1 MGNKAINKGINVT
14 KLNNPYHKG
23 GETMAKNIKARD
35 VVKGIFSS
43 YMPVTINTI
52 DSAREVANDVR
63 TIGRQ
68 INSGMR
74 HNMSQIDKSQP
85 GRRAIALFSA
95 AKDAL
100 TSGNYEIEQAN
111 DEMYD
116 DYEEY
121 EQNFSTAN
129 MTDDERANTSPEDVI
144 LRGNK
149 GVAQTVIRA
158 STAQLTGMN
167 AMSNKILTG
176 TLKGMEASTKSI
188 NATIIYST
196 NMLSTQM
203 GLANNKLDA
212 INKNLV
218 TLINYQNENTTT
230 YYEKNLELMNSMIQ
244 GMTNLTAMSQGKG
257 GRDLKNFS
265 TRNGFNIKEYLK
277 RVKKGIK
284 GSAMVSGAGMLGSI
298 YKMSMDN
305 PELMSPGESIGQML
319 PMLLDMIP
327 SISKR
332 TSKFGKFDKRI
343 NQYMQETLF
352 RVGDKLSGN
361 MIASLFGLDSLGNQ
375 RRKIGGV
382 GLSNYM
388 KDQLPWNG
396 KAQKALTEVIPE
408 LLTSI
413 DVGINKNDKRYFDY
427 DEGTWKA
434 RQEIEKDFFEQIQNN
449 MTLELSTLTD
459 KISRKLENSG
469 KSASE
474 ISAAKKKIS
483 DTVTNRVYGEG
494 DIKQLR
500 QELLDIFQGMNLS
513 NPETTSIFNSIES
526 AINMMTESINDF
538 QSRIGSSDSIY
549 RNINNRSGRN
559 ASQGISS
566 TAAYQEARRKRNDIN
581 IFSMSYS
588 QDVKQVMKYIEDS
601 MKDEYPEFKMTKEY
615 QDAVLAGIRSG
626 MSNTEIRRSIANA
639 YGRGEVFN
647 KGKEFAGRVWSKI
660 TGKKYTPAPIRVTND
675 DAEDYGQRG
684 NQINQKLFEATYGV
698 KFKSQSTS
706 QTVQPQ
712 GNKVGAASSRGS
724 RDAGKSAGAGTDSQ
738 SQARAEGKTS
748 IPPVDTQR
756 KKVKDNLLTRA
767 LKSFGQAMNDSESN
781 LQDDEKVREQGAEVV
796 NDIASEGST
805 SFGGALQNLIDT
817 AVMGMSSMI
826 SSFTSF
832 GARLFGKEGLISNF
846 FHSDAFKSGMEKI
859 KDRLFNEKD
868 GVFKDQVKAI
878 KQWGSNMWSKT
889 KEQLAKGYDWV
900 YDKYSIYKY
909 GEDYQNNEKWQNSSW
924 MQTLNLK
931 AKREAKA
938 AEALKNAEANNS
950 PTTLTTADG
959 RIIKFDGKHWKDDK
973 GRFVSKTVV
982 EEAKKSSTKSSG
994 AVTQGKSSV
1003 PEIQK
1008 ATEEVKSSIEK
1019 SGQETPEIL
1028 KESVEKVA
1036 EAGTESAKKLKSS
1049 TDAMTETL
1057 VGDPNENPE
1066 ATKKKYAKSFNDVIK
1081 KHLPKIGAGA
1091 IVGAG
1096 VGMLNGF
1103 GGASLLGSLFLP
1115 TGIIGGAIVGGGL
1128 TLLSQTEAFKSLMFG
1143 KKGKDGERSGGLIS
1157 KELKEKFKKAAPI
1170 AVGGAVVGA
1179 LKSIIT
1185 APITGGNGL
1194 GILGMQLLPGGILGG
1209 AIMGMGV
1216 GLLKNSETFK
1226 SVLFGKKDENGKRTG
1241 TWLSKSYE
1249 SMKKKMA
1256 GSGEGL
1262 KKMLK
1267 GGAIGAITG
1276 TTLAHMGAIPAA
1288 LSMGGPVGMGIMGLG
1303 LGIASSTKRFNEVMF
1318 GVEEF
1323 DDNGKSLG
1331 RKGGVLGRIKNLINI
1346 NVVEPISQ
1354 TFKSAMLDMIDWT
1367 KDKITMPFRTAFG
1380 PILDSIKGIKDNV
1393 VELISD
1399 QFKSI
1404 GEGIT
1409 NMIKNTLGK
1418 LFSPITKLIGGI
1430 GKAMIGGAKVGIK
1443 AAALPLTAGLG
1454 AMNFLTSGKR
1464 MKEYGKFYKEYYTKG
1479 GLMNALHGY
1488 WDAEQADYD
1497 EEAAATG
1504 KRAKKVGF
1512 FDKASD
1518 FLSAITG
1525 NGVIADAAREGY
1537 NKAQTDGGQNTF
1549 NWRNVTRERRE
1560 LKQNRRDRHK
1570 AERQWNDISKLSR
1583 RIGNRDLGGREVTL
1597 TDSIFEKYKKKYT
1610 KLGIDSSLINTNDDL
1625 MELIYHPEKF
1635 RKRAAGDSGENGM
1648 MQALKAFRLS
1658 PEELE
1663 AMKETKQYQTNVEKY
1678 LKGFSDKFEVIGQEV
1693 LFNRQLS
1700 SYKEDRARDTKLLKR
1715 RVKRLSKNSTL
1726 WEGRGSINFNDPELY
1741 EYDIEGLKDD
1751 DLQDYAASNFADNN
1765 DFTGWLASIGRKM
1778 SPDDSRMKFAT
1789 AESYNK
1795 SMADGGQ
1802 NTLNWRNAIRER
1814 REPKQN
1820 HIDRHKAGKSSTQP
1834 DPTQQVVDELKK
1846 SNDIAETQ
1854 MAINAGG
1861 QSNAKKVMNKA
1872 KSGTLDAKTSSKF
1885 SIGGI
1890 FNNIFN
1896 HKAKA
1901 DKKAAR
1907 DAKEAKESAHAQA
1920 LGDTKDENKNGAE
1933 VNVNVEAQKEEKQG
1947 FFSKIFGAIGG
1958 GLSWFGN
1965 TKVGKIVKTA
1975 GKTLGIIGALGGIGL
1990 TIAEIIKP
1998 GTADNIGAVLSSWND
2013 KTKQEAEDGTL
2024 LDGLKSR
2031 ITGWFNNMGE
2041 FINTKVLSE
2050 DGYLVTGAQKIADV
2064 MPTFMEK
2071 FVVPGI
2077 QNSANFIANNA
2088 ETLVGAAGTVI
2099 TAIAPPLAEAVAT
2112 VIPSVI
2118 GSLGK
2123 GFWNGLWGK
2132 TPKTKG
2138 KENLTEKQKEDVK
2151 SKGGSYRTKWD
2162 TVTEEEA
2169 QQASNQGYEVQQL
2182 PDGTWQVKND
2192 YTIDSNIYV
2201 DDKGRDQTRTK
2212 QGVLSRVAQI
2222 GARLGI
2228 NVATGRGRSAAKMV
2242 GSAARWIGKGFG
2254 GITGGIL
2261 GSVIPGAGTVAGAA
2275 GGAKLGGKFVDTIG
2289 RGVKS
2294 IFNKVTGKTAKTAAE
2309 KAATKSSGNFIQNF
2323 INKITK
2329 KGVSEAAE
2337 DTAESATK
2345 ALLNAAGKTAG
2356 SGMDDVAKFAAKE
2369 SDGFLKKIINVIK
2382 DIPNNAAVKKVI
2394 DSVAGTKA
2402 AQVLSGLKKWVGDA
2416 VKKLTSASAEVI
2428 KGTKLGKKIQKLL
2441 SEKVAKQGAK
2451 SAAAVST
2458 AMLADIAFAT
2468 IGGIT
2473 GAFDAAN
2480 LFEVSK
2486 NAVDWK
2492 MRVISGL
2499 LNGLLTTSIGDWV
2512 DTALLVLE
2520 LFTGFDARKYIASF
2534 LYKHISLDSEKSAAK
2549 LNAAQDQLAI
2559 ETALYNQ
2566 ANGTNMS
2573 ASEYNDVTN
2582 KTVLGKAW
2590 DWIRGKSVDTKE
2602 YSEQAKRIM
2611 ESGSYT
2617 RDKNGDITINNVS
2630 TTINNNN
2637 GNLKNSTKRSGNF
2650 GTGPVGYGPMSQ
2662 SDAAWA
2668 NMPIGRFANGKVST
2682 MRTGGCGPTALSTIA
2697 NMFGGGA
2704 INPGTVG
2711 AYAVR
2716 NGYITDGGANEDLFT
2731 KGAAGLGL
2739 TGAKVSGSN
2748 FNSALNSGMPMAISG
2763 KNSGPFTKAGHVVVA
2778 KGMDRNGNINIIDP
2792 IDGRLK
2798 KYSKNAITS
2807 GMTNAWAYNKPIGYG
2822 PVSTLMNN
2830 ITNGL
2835 SDETKKMIVNNLG
2848 LVQNAIS
2855 NVPQIMQDTMEGAFK
2870 VAAKAITTP
2879 IAIPIEFA
2887 VKSLG
2892 IIGKLIAGDTNNLT
2906 TEEIQSSSNVNT
2918 MLTKMSNSLRRNYS
2932 NNTAKISTSKVSVNR
2947 IRSNTNKA
2955 SNNSNILTKTWN
2967 WITGKSRKAGN
2978 GIGSI
2983 GYGMYDVPRNAF
2995 QYSNIFKTGI
3005 ENGTFDI
3012 NNTNSNIIATNRNA
3026 VSQNSGRNSTT
3037 STKNGRKGKFN
3048 NTSSATVSM
3057 PNGRKGKFANTNGN
3071 ISSTYDKGQSMR
3083 SGMRKANAGEISDSE
3098 VGYRNTGAIAMK
3110 SSNSNID
3117 DSGTQYTDTTSG
3129 AMLDN
3134 ATTETS
3140 GWDKAKSVLSAV
3152 PTTLGG
3158 LVGGLKQIGNVMSA
3172 LWGSIIGEGTFMDL
3186 LNNTNS
3192 GTSGS
3197 DVLNGS
3203 GNYESY
3209 SGGAEQTAIWSHFL
3223 NKGFSKNAIAGLM
3236 GAWQHESS
3244 NKALRVEGD
3253 YLQKAKERGIDNILA
3268 TNASLDDYV
3277 LNVLFP
3283 AYDNTPRL
3291 KGKIKK
3297 NAYKY
3302 NGHYYPGMG
3311 LAQWTGSRAYALGQ
3325 FAKSRNSDW
3334 RSLQTQ
3340 LAFVDKELDSRGLVS
3355 TLNAAESPEDAAYIV
3370 AKKYE
3375 VGGYT
3380 GDGLRKRQASA
3391 RSWYNTYANS
3401 GIVATDSKKY
3411 RSGMKNA
3418 NAGNI
3423 SDSAVTSGI
3432 SSSDKFGVGPVG
3444 YGPDDGPTNWSEF
3457 MQGSDSA
3464 MNYLNQRLVDMGLG
3478 DFLSVNNS
3486 SSDGT
3491 GGITYDPSQWGSGSS
3506 APVNAM
3512 KSIYGKLH
3520 YSLSGNKQDPD
3531 KGVASCASTVA
3542 WAYKKAL
3549 GIRPGDT
3556 VSSGAY
3562 MSSTSQAKDNRFTT
3576 IWTNNGS
3583 GLPDSMINNLM
3594 PGDIIYQNWN
3604 QTRNNGTMKHTEM
3617 YAGNGK
3623 TLSHG
3628 GPNYNDMGPVY
3639 RDLTSS
3645 NRRAHTMMIRR
3656 YNGFLKNGSANSGF
3670 GPGSKDDYM
3679 KMENA
3684 FYKEIN
3690 SKNYDHTPKNLT
3702 SHEGENTGYGTGNNP
3717 NVDVTTRLDKI
3728 LTVIGEWY
3736 TDSKNRK
3743 PDNNSVTNNTN
3754 TTVVNNS
3761 TVNNKPEK
3769 QIRNEVTTHIDK
3781 LAQRHESYSKMY
3793 KSNI

>member
-35 VVKGIFSS
+35 VVKGVFSS

-327 SISKR
+327 AVSKR

-343 NQYMQETLF
+343 NQYMQEALF

-413 DVGINKNDKRYFDY
+413 DAGINKNDKRYFDY

-459 KISRKLENSG
+459 KISRKLETSG

-566 TAAYQEARRKRNDIN
+566 TAAYEEARRKRNDIN
-581 IFSMSYS
+581 IFGMSYS
-588 QDVKQVMKYIEDS
+588 QDVKQVMSYIELS

-647 KGKEFAGRVWSKI
+647 KGKEFASRIWSKI
-660 TGKKYTPAPIRVTND
+660 TGKEYTPAPIHITND

-748 IPPVDTQR
+748 VPPVDTQR

-959 RIIKFDGKHWKDDK
+959 RTIKFDGKHWKDDK
-973 GRFVSKTVV
+973 GRFVSKTIV

-994 AVTQGKSSV
+994 AVTLGKSSI

-1019 SGQETPEIL
+1019 SGQETPEVL

-1036 EAGTESAKKLKSS
+1036 EAGTESAKKLKNS

-1288 LSMGGPVGMGIMGLG
+1288 LSMGGPVGLGIMGLG

-1597 TDSIFEKYKKKYT
+1597 TDSMFEKYKKKYT

-1678 LKGFSDKFEVIGQEV
+1678 LKGFSDKFEAIGQEV

-1765 DFTGWLASIGRKM
+1765 DFKGWLASIGRKM
-1778 SPDDSRMKFAT
+1778 SPDDNRMKFVT
-1789 AESYNK
+1789 ASDYK
-1795 SMADGGQ
+1795 
-1802 NTLNWRNAIRER
+1802 
-1814 REPKQN
+1814 
-1820 HIDRHKAGKSSTQP
+1820 KAGKSSTQP
-1834 DPTQQVVDELKK
+1834 DPTKEVVDELKK

-1854 MAINAGG
+1854 MAITAGG

-1975 GKTLGIIGALGGIGL
+1975 GKTLGIIGVLGGIGL

-2123 GFWNGLWGK
+2123 GFWNGLWGN

-2192 YTIDSNIYV
+2192 YTVDSNIYV

-2228 NVATGRGRSAAKMV
+2228 NVATGRGRSAAKLV

-2294 IFNKVTGKTAKTAAE
+2294 IFNKVTGKTAKTVAE
-2309 KAATKSSGNFIQNF
+2309 KGVNELITESGQKLIQNANGKWIDATTKKFVSNATVEAAQNTATKSSGGFIQNF

-2329 KGVSEAAE
+2329 KGASEAAE

-2382 DIPNNAAVKKVI
+2382 GIPNNASVKKIV
-2394 DSVAGTKA
+2394 DKVAGTKA
-2402 AQVLSGLKKWVGDA
+2402 GQVISALKNWVDDA
-2416 VKKLTSASAEVI
+2416 VKKLTSASVELI

-2441 SEKVAKQGAK
+2441 AEKAAKQSVK

-2499 LNGLLTTSIGDWV
+2499 LNGLLTTSIGGWV

-2534 LYKHISLDSEKSAAK
+2534 LYKHISLDSEESAAK
-2549 LNAAQDQLAI
+2549 LDSAQDQLAI

-2573 ASEYNDVTN
+2573 VSEYNDVAN
-2582 KTVLGKAW
+2582 RTVLGKAW
-2590 DWIRGKSVDTKE
+2590 DWIRGKSVNTKE

-2617 RDKNGDITINNVS
+2617 RDKNGDITINNVT

-2778 KGMDRNGNINIIDP
+2778 KGMDRSGNINIIDP

-2807 GMTNAWAYNKPIGYG
+2807 GMTNAWVYNKPIGYG

-2892 IIGKLIAGDTNNLT
+2892 IIGKLIAGDTSNLT

-3012 NNTNSNIIATNRNA
+3012 NNTNSSIIATNRNA

-3057 PNGRKGKFANTNGN
+3057 PNGRKGKFANTNGSTN
-3071 ISSTYDKGQSMR
+3071 TNSTYNKGKSMR

-3110 SSNSNID
+3110 TSDSSID
-3117 DSGTQYTDTTSG
+3117 DSGTQYTDTASG

-3134 ATTETS
+3134 TTTETS

-3172 LWGSIIGEGTFMDL
+3172 LWGSIIGEGTFMEL
-3186 LNNTNS
+3186 LNNNKEETAAGDTVTSS
-3192 GTSGS
+3192 GVTLSS
-3197 DVLNGS
+3197 NAEKELIWKTLLNEG
-3203 GNYESY
+3203 Y
-3209 SGGAEQTAIWSHFL
+3209 SKQAAAAI
-3223 NKGFSKNAIAGLM
+3223 M
-3236 GAWQHESS
+3236 GCWEAESS
-3244 NKALRVEGD
+3244 NRARVIEANWISEFPGYNVVPADRDAL
-3253 YLQKAKERGIDNILA
+3253 DNF
-3268 TNASLDDYV
+3268 TRNGV
-3277 LNVLFP
+3277 FKKTKNVKKS
-3283 AYDNTPRL
+3283 AYYNSADNR
-3291 KGKIKK
+3291 
-3297 NAYKY
+3297 
-3302 NGHYYPGMG
+3302 YYPGIG
-3311 LAQWTGSRAYALGQ
+3311 YAQWTGPRAY
-3325 FAKSRNSDW
+3325 NM
-3334 RSLQTQ
+3334 
-3340 LAFVDKELDSRGLVS
+3340 
-3355 TLNAAESPEDAAYIV
+3355 LNYMSKNRYNWDDPESQIKWFDYEMNGSYKGTKDNLKRATTVTMATKRFFNGYEMGKDADT
-3370 AKKYE
+3370 KYPNM
-3375 VGGYT
+3375 
-3380 GDGLRKRQASA
+3380 
-3391 RSWYNTYANS
+3391 YNTRLNYAKQIYDMYNKS
-3401 GIVATDSKKY
+3401 SV
-3411 RSGMKNA
+3411 
-3418 NAGNI
+3418 GNGKG
-3423 SDSAVTSGI
+3423 A
-3432 SSSDKFGVGPVG
+3432 VG
-3444 YGPDDGPTNWSEF
+3444 YGPDDNGPTNWSDLMSGYQF
-3457 MQGSDSA
+3457 ATD
-3464 MNYLNQRLVDMGLG
+3464 YLQTKINDMGLG
-3478 DFLSVNNS
+3478 DYFKFNNTDDASNDANGINIDLSS
-3486 SSDGT
+3486 MK
-3491 GGITYDPSQWGSGSS
+3491 GS
-3506 APVNAM
+3506 AAQQKPVAAM
-3512 KSIYGKLH
+3512 QSIYGKLH
-3520 YSLSGNKQDPD
+3520 YSIGSTQNPD
-3531 KGVASCASTVA
+3531 KGIASCASTVG

-3549 GIRPGDT
+3549 G
-3556 VSSGAY
+3556 VNNMSA
-3562 MSSTSQAKDNRFTT
+3562 SSTAQSKDNRFTT
-3576 IWTNNGS
+3576 IWTNKGS
-3583 GLPDSMINNLM
+3583 GLTTDFINNYLQ

-3604 QTRNNGTMKHTEM
+3604 RTSNNGSMTHTEM
-3617 YAGNGK
+3617 YAGNGR

-3639 RDLTSS
+3639 RDLTSTK
-3645 NRRAHTMMIRR
+3645 RRSHTMMIRR
-3656 YNGFLKNGSANSGF
+3656 YNGFLNNTAYGQGPTENEDKLQLDNNFMKEITKYPSTYTSTSKNDYGKDKPIGF
-3670 GPGSKDDYM
+3670 GPNQD
-3679 KMENA
+3679 
-3684 FYKEIN
+3684 
-3690 SKNYDHTPKNLT
+3690 T
-3702 SHEGENTGYGTGNNP
+3702 S
-3717 NVDVTTRLDKI
+3717 NVEDKLDKI
-3728 LTVIGEWY
+3728 FNIITEWY
-3736 TDSKNRK
+3736 LMEKKSLNTKGFGNES
-3743 PDNNSVTNNTN
+3743 SVTNNTF
-3754 TTVVNNS
+3754 VNNS
-3761 TVNNKPEK
+3761 TNVVKEK
-3769 QIRNEVTTHIDK
+3769 ETKSVGNFTSNIDK
-3781 LAQRHESYSKMY
+3781 LTQKHTAFARMY
-3793 KSNI
+3793 KTGI

>member
-35 VVKGIFSS
+35 VVKGVFSS

-298 YKMSMDN
+298 YKMSIDN

-319 PMLLDMIP
+319 PMLFDMIP
-327 SISKR
+327 AISKR
-332 TSKFGKFDKRI
+332 TSQFGKFDKRI
-343 NQYMQETLF
+343 NQYMQEALF

-388 KDQLPWNG
+388 KDQFPWNG

-413 DVGINKNDKRYFDY
+413 DAGINKNDKRYFDY

-459 KISRKLENSG
+459 KISRKLETSG

-500 QELLDIFQGMNLS
+500 QELLDIFQDMNLS

-566 TAAYQEARRKRNDIN
+566 TAAYQEARLKRNDIN
-581 IFSMSYS
+581 IFGMSYS
-588 QDVKQVMKYIEDS
+588 QDVKQVMSYIELS

-660 TGKKYTPAPIRVTND
+660 TGKEYTPAPIHITND

-748 IPPVDTQR
+748 VPPVDTQR

-959 RIIKFDGKHWKDDK
+959 RTIKFDGKHWKDDK
-973 GRFVSKTVV
+973 GRFVSKTIV

-994 AVTQGKSSV
+994 AVTLGKSSI

-1019 SGQETPEIL
+1019 SGQETPEVL

-1036 EAGTESAKKLKSS
+1036 EAGTESAKKLKNS

-1057 VGDPNENPE
+1057 IGDPNENPE

-1267 GGAIGAITG
+1267 GGAIGAVTG

-1288 LSMGGPVGMGIMGLG
+1288 LSMGGPVGLGIMGLG

-1597 TDSIFEKYKKKYT
+1597 TDSMFEKYKKKYT

-1678 LKGFSDKFEVIGQEV
+1678 LKGFSDKFEAIGQEV

-1765 DFTGWLASIGRKM
+1765 DFKGWLASIGRKM
-1778 SPDDSRMKFAT
+1778 SPDDNRMKFVT
-1789 AESYNK
+1789 ASDYK
-1795 SMADGGQ
+1795 
-1802 NTLNWRNAIRER
+1802 
-1814 REPKQN
+1814 
-1820 HIDRHKAGKSSTQP
+1820 KAGKSSTQP
-1834 DPTQQVVDELKK
+1834 DPTKEVVDELKK

-1854 MAINAGG
+1854 MAITAGG

-1975 GKTLGIIGALGGIGL
+1975 GKTLGIIGVLGGIGL

-2192 YTIDSNIYV
+2192 YTVDSNIYV

-2294 IFNKVTGKTAKTAAE
+2294 IFNKVTGKTAKTVAE
-2309 KAATKSSGNFIQNF
+2309 KSVNELITESGQKLIQNANGKWIDATTKKFVSNATVEAAQNTATKSSGGFIQNF

-2329 KGVSEAAE
+2329 KGASEAAE

-2382 DIPNNAAVKKVI
+2382 GIPNNASVKKIV
-2394 DSVAGTKA
+2394 DKVAGTKA
-2402 AQVLSGLKKWVGDA
+2402 GQVISALKNWVDDA
-2416 VKKLTSASAEVI
+2416 VKKLTSASVELI

-2441 SEKVAKQGAK
+2441 AEKAAKQSVK

-2499 LNGLLTTSIGDWV
+2499 LNGLLTTSIGGWV

-2534 LYKHISLDSEKSAAK
+2534 LYKHISLDSEESAAK
-2549 LNAAQDQLAI
+2549 LDSAQDQLAI

-2573 ASEYNDVTN
+2573 VSEYNDVAN
-2582 KTVLGKAW
+2582 RTVLGKAW

-2617 RDKNGDITINNVS
+2617 RDKNGDITINNVT

-2778 KGMDRNGNINIIDP
+2778 KGTDKSGNVNIIDP
-2792 IDGRLK
+2792 IDGKLK
-2798 KYSKNAITS
+2798 KYSKSSITS
-2807 GMTNAWAYNKPIGYG
+2807 GMTNAWAYDKPIGYG
-2822 PVSTLMNN
+2822 PVSTLKNV

-2848 LVQNAIS
+2848 LVQNAMS
-2855 NVPQIMQDTMEGAFK
+2855 NVPQIMLDTMEGAFK
-2870 VAAKAITTP
+2870 IAAKAIVTP
-2879 IAIPIEFA
+2879 IAVPIEFA

-2892 IIGKLIAGDTNNLT
+2892 IIGKLIAGDTSDLT
-2906 TEEIQSSSNVNT
+2906 TEEIQSSSNT
-2918 MLTKMSNSLRRNYS
+2918 TSMLTKMSNSLRKTYS
-2932 NNTAKISTSKVSVNR
+2932 SSTAKVSTSKVSVNKL
-2947 IRSNTNKA
+2947 RSTTNKT
-2955 SNNSNILTKTWN
+2955 SNNTNILTKTWN
-2967 WITGKSRKAGN
+2967 WFTGKSKKAGN
-2978 GIGSI
+2978 GYGSI
-2983 GYGMYDVPRNAF
+2983 GYGLTNTNRLFTPSLSMPGMNNDLAN
-2995 QYSNIFKTGI
+2995 
-3005 ENGTFDI
+3005 I
-3012 NNTNSNIIATNRNA
+3012 NNGQAGP
-3026 VSQNSGRNSTT
+3026 VSYEYIYDANYKHGLSMGL
-3037 STKNGRKGKFN
+3037 
-3048 NTSSATVSM
+3048 SSAQASDAANAQAASTWKKMTGKDTPSSIT
-3057 PNGRKGKFANTNGN
+3057 NTKG
-3071 ISSTYDKGQSMR
+3071 SSTAGIKYNTADGKPKSKSKSSSSNQTTDDSVVL
-3083 SGMRKANAGEISDSE
+3083 SGDISD
-3098 VGYRNTGAIAMK
+3098 
-3110 SSNSNID
+3110 
-3117 DSGTQYTDTTSG
+3117 TS
-3129 AMLDN
+3129 
-3134 ATTETS
+3134 TETS

-3172 LWGSIIGEGTFMDL
+3172 LWGSIIGEGTFMEL
-3186 LNNTNS
+3186 LNNNKDETAAGDTVTSS
-3192 GTSGS
+3192 GVTLSS
-3197 DVLNGS
+3197 NAEKELIWKTLLNEG
-3203 GNYESY
+3203 Y
-3209 SGGAEQTAIWSHFL
+3209 SKQAAAAI
-3223 NKGFSKNAIAGLM
+3223 M
-3236 GAWQHESS
+3236 GCWEAESS
-3244 NKALRVEGD
+3244 NRARVIEANWISEFPGYNVVPADRDAL
-3253 YLQKAKERGIDNILA
+3253 DNF
-3268 TNASLDDYV
+3268 TRNGV
-3277 LNVLFP
+3277 FKKTKNVKKS
-3283 AYDNTPRL
+3283 AYYNSADNR
-3291 KGKIKK
+3291 
-3297 NAYKY
+3297 
-3302 NGHYYPGMG
+3302 YYPGIG
-3311 LAQWTGSRAYALGQ
+3311 YAQWTGPRAY
-3325 FAKSRNSDW
+3325 NM
-3334 RSLQTQ
+3334 
-3340 LAFVDKELDSRGLVS
+3340 
-3355 TLNAAESPEDAAYIV
+3355 LNYMSKNRYNWDDPESQIKWFDYEMNGSYKGTKDNLKRATTVTMATKRFFNGYEMGKDADI
-3370 AKKYE
+3370 KYPNM
-3375 VGGYT
+3375 
-3380 GDGLRKRQASA
+3380 
-3391 RSWYNTYANS
+3391 YNTRLQYAKQFYNMYNKS
-3401 GIVATDSKKY
+3401 SV
-3411 RSGMKNA
+3411 
-3418 NAGNI
+3418 GN
-3423 SDSAVTSGI
+3423 
-3432 SSSDKFGVGPVG
+3432 GVGPVG

-3486 SSDGT
+3486 SSDST

-3656 YNGFLKNGSANSGF
+3656 YNGFLKNGNANSGF

-3793 KSNI
+3793 KRNI

>member
-1 MGNKAINKGINVT
+1 
-14 KLNNPYHKG
+14 
-23 GETMAKNIKARD
+23 MANNIKAKD
-35 VVKGIFSS
+35 VVKGVFSS
-43 YMPVTINTI
+43 YMPVTVNTV

-63 TIGRQ
+63 TIGHR
-68 INSGMR
+68 IGSGMR
-74 HNMSQIDKSQP
+74 HNMAQIDKSQP
-85 GRRAIALFSA
+85 GRRAIALFTA

-100 TSGNYEIEQAN
+100 SSGNYEIEQAN
-111 DEMYD
+111 DDMYN

-121 EQNFSTAN
+121 EQNFSTEN

-158 STAQLTGMN
+158 TTAQLTGMKG
-167 AMSNKILTG
+167 MSNKILTG

-196 NMLSTQM
+196 NMLSTQL
-203 GLANNKLDA
+203 GLANNKLDT
-212 INKNLV
+212 INQNLV

-230 YYEKNLELMNSMIQ
+230 YYEKNLELMNSMIKS
-244 GMTNLTAMSQGKG
+244 MENLNQMSQGKG

-284 GSAMVSGAGMLGSI
+284 NSAMVSGAGMLGSI

-319 PMLLDMIP
+319 PMFFDIIP
-327 SISKR
+327 AISKR

-343 NQYMQETLF
+343 NQYMQEALF

-413 DVGINKNDKRYFDY
+413 DAGINKTDKRYFDY

-459 KISRKLENSG
+459 KISRKLETSG

-526 AINMMTESINDF
+526 AINMMTDSINDF

-566 TAAYQEARRKRNDIN
+566 TAAYQDARHKRNDIN

-588 QDVKQVMKYIEDS
+588 RDVKKCMKYIEAS

-647 KGKEFAGRVWSKI
+647 KGREFAGRVWSKI
-660 TGKKYTPAPIRVTND
+660 TGKAYTPAPIRVTDD

-698 KFKSQSTS
+698 KFKPQSTS

-712 GNKVGAASSRGS
+712 GNNAGAASSRGS
-724 RDAGKSAGAGTDSQ
+724 RDAGKSAGAGTNSQ

-748 IPPVDTQR
+748 VPPVDSQR
-756 KKVKDNLLTRA
+756 KKAKDNLLTRA

-781 LQDDEKVREQGAEVV
+781 LQDDEKAREQGAEVV
-796 NDIASEGST
+796 NDIANEGST
-805 SFGGALQNLIDT
+805 NFGGALQNLIDT

-868 GVFKDQVKAI
+868 GIFKDQVKAI

-938 AEALKNAEANNS
+938 AEALRNAEANNS
-950 PTTLTTADG
+950 PTALTTADG
-959 RIIKFDGKHWKDDK
+959 RTIKFDGKHWKDATGK
-973 GRFVSKTVV
+973 FVSKAVV

-1019 SGQETPEIL
+1019 SGQETPEVL

-1036 EAGTESAKKLKSS
+1036 EAGTESAKKLKDS

-1066 ATKKKYAKSFNDVIK
+1066 ATKKKYAKSFNEVIK

-1170 AVGGAVVGA
+1170 AVGGAVAGA

-1241 TWLSKSYE
+1241 TLLSKSYE

-1267 GGAIGAITG
+1267 GGAIGAVTG
-1276 TTLAHMGAIPAA
+1276 ATLAHMGAIPAA

-1303 LGIASSTKRFNEVMF
+1303 LGIAASTKRFNEVMF

-1331 RKGGVLGRIKNLINI
+1331 RKGGILGRVKNLINI

-1393 VELISD
+1393 VELVSD

-1430 GKAMIGGAKVGIK
+1430 GKAMIGGAKVGLQ

-1454 AMNFLTSGKR
+1454 VMNFLTMGKR
-1464 MKEYGKFYKEYYTKG
+1464 RKEYMSFYKNYYTQG
-1479 GLMNALHGY
+1479 GMKNFLGRY
-1488 WDAEQADYD
+1488 WEEKQKDYD
-1497 EEAAATG
+1497 AAAEATG

-1512 FDKASD
+1512 LDKVSD
-1518 FLSAITG
+1518 TLSAITG
-1525 NGVIADAAREGY
+1525 NGPLADAARSGW
-1537 NKAQTDGGQNTF
+1537 NDAKTKADQNSL
-1549 NWRNVTRERRE
+1549 NWRSVARERLDMKKE
-1560 LKQNRRDRHK
+1560 AEKRHD
-1570 AERQWNDISKLSR
+1570 AEKQWNEISKLSR

-1610 KLGIDSSLINTNDDL
+1610 KLGIDSNLINTNDDL

-1635 RKRAAGDSGENGM
+1635 RKRAAGDTNENGF
-1648 MQALKAFRLS
+1648 MQALKKYRIT
-1658 PEELE
+1658 PEEAK
-1663 AMKETKQYQTNVEKY
+1663 AMEETKKFQTNTLGLLEDIKE
-1678 LKGFSDKFEVIGQEV
+1678 LFKGLSEQDS
-1693 LFNRQLS
+1693 FNRQLT

-1715 RVKRLSKNSTL
+1715 RVKYLSKNSTL

-1765 DFTGWLASIGRKM
+1765 DFKGWLASIGRKM
-1778 SPDDSRMKFAT
+1778 SPDDNRMKFV
-1789 AESYNK
+1789 
-1795 SMADGGQ
+1795 
-1802 NTLNWRNAIRER
+1802 NAANYKRSS
-1814 REPKQN
+1814 
-1820 HIDRHKAGKSSTQP
+1820 GKSSTENPNQE
-1834 DPTQQVVDELKK
+1834 VVDELKK
-1846 SNDIAETQ
+1846 SNELAEVTA
-1854 MAINAGG
+1854 AINVGG
-1861 QSNAKKVMNKA
+1861 QTNLDKVKDKA
-1872 KSGTLDAKTSSKF
+1872 NSGTLDAKTSAKF

-1896 HKAKA
+1896 RKAKA
-1901 DKKAAR
+1901 DKKAAH
-1907 DAKEAKESAHAQA
+1907 DAQEAKESADAQA
-1920 LGDTKDENKNGAE
+1920 LGDKKDESDNGAK

-1947 FFSKIFGAIGG
+1947 LFNKIFGAIGG

-1975 GKTLGIIGALGGIGL
+1975 GKTLGIIGALSGIGL

-1998 GTADNIGAVLSSWND
+1998 GTADNIGAALSSWND

-2031 ITGWFNNMGE
+2031 ITGWFDNMGE
-2041 FINTKVLSE
+2041 FMNTKVLSE

-2064 MPTFMEK
+2064 MPTIMEK

-2077 QNSANFIANNA
+2077 QNSASFIANNA

-2138 KENLTEKQKEDVK
+2138 KKDLTDEQKTSIKE
-2151 SKGGSYRTKWD
+2151 SGGSYRTGWVD
-2162 TVTEEEA
+2162 VSEEEYKQYWGA
-2169 QQASNQGYEVQQL
+2169 GYPTRVQS
-2182 PDGTWQVKND
+2182 GKYQVYMD
-2192 YTIDSNIYV
+2192 YSVDSNVYV

-2212 QGVLSRVAQI
+2212 QGALSRVAQF
-2222 GARLGI
+2222 GSRLGI
-2228 NVATGRGRSAAKMV
+2228 NIATGRGRGAAKMV

-2261 GSVIPGAGTVAGAA
+2261 GSIVPGAGTVAGAA

-2289 RGVKS
+2289 SGVKS
-2294 IFNKVTGKTAKTAAE
+2294 IFNKITGKTAETAAE
-2309 KAATKSSGNFIQNF
+2309 SATKTGGNFIQNF

-2329 KGVSEAAE
+2329 KGASEAAE
-2337 DTAESATK
+2337 DTAAK
-2345 ALLNAAGKTAG
+2345 ALLEAAGKTAG
-2356 SGMDDVAKFAAKE
+2356 SGMDDVAKVAAKE
-2369 SDGFLKKIINVIK
+2369 SDNFLKKIINVIK
-2382 DIPNNAAVKKVI
+2382 GIPNNAAVKKVI

-2441 SEKVAKQGAK
+2441 SEKAAKQGAK
-2451 SAAAVST
+2451 SAAAVGT
-2458 AMLADIAFAT
+2458 AMLADIAFVT

-2499 LNGLLTTSIGDWV
+2499 LNGLLNTSIGGWV
-2512 DTALLVLE
+2512 DIALLVLE
-2520 LFTGFDARKYIASF
+2520 LFTGFDARKYVASF

-2549 LNAAQDQLAI
+2549 LDAAQDQLAI

-2573 ASEYNDVTN
+2573 TSEYNDVTN

-2590 DWIRGKSVDTKE
+2590 DWIRGKKVDTKQ
-2602 YSEQAKRIM
+2602 YSNQAKQIM
-2611 ESGSYT
+2611 KSGNYT
-2617 RDKNGDITINNVS
+2617 KDKNGNITINNV
-2630 TTINNNN
+2630 TATV
-2637 GNLKNSTKRSGNF
+2637 GN
-2650 GTGPVGYGPMSQ
+2650 GTGAVGYGPASQ
-2662 SDAAWA
+2662 ADTAWA

-2697 NMFGGGA
+2697 NMFGKGA

-2711 AYAVR
+2711 AYAAR

-2739 TGAKVSGSN
+2739 AGAKVSGSN
-2748 FNSALNSGMPMAISG
+2748 FNIALNSGMPMAISG

-2778 KGMDRNGNINIIDP
+2778 KGTDKSGNINIIDP
-2792 IDGRLK
+2792 IDGKLK
-2798 KYSKNAITS
+2798 KYSKSSITS
-2807 GMTNAWAYNKPIGYG
+2807 GMTNAWAYDKPIGYG
-2822 PVSTLMNN
+2822 PVNTMKNV

-2848 LVQNAIS
+2848 LVQNAMS
-2855 NVPQIMQDTMEGAFK
+2855 NVPQIMLDTMEGAFK
-2870 VAAKAITTP
+2870 VAAKAIVTP
-2879 IAIPIEFA
+2879 IAVPIEFA

-2892 IIGKLIAGDTNNLT
+2892 IIGKLIAGDTSDLT
-2906 TEEIQSSSNVNT
+2906 TEEIQSSSNT
-2918 MLTKMSNSLRRNYS
+2918 TSMLTKMSNSLRKTYS
-2932 NNTAKISTSKVSVNR
+2932 SSTAKVSTSKVSVNKL
-2947 IRSNTNKA
+2947 RSTTNKT
-2955 SNNSNILTKTWN
+2955 SNNTNILTKAWN
-2967 WITGKSRKAGN
+2967 WITGKNKKAGN
-2978 GIGSI
+2978 GYGSI
-2983 GYGMYDVPRNAF
+2983 GYGMYDVPRNAS
-2995 QYSNIFKTGI
+2995 QYANKIKTGI
-3005 ENGTFDI
+3005 KNGTFDI
-3012 NNTNSNIIATNRNA
+3012 NNTTSSTVITNRNA
-3026 VSQNSGRNSTT
+3026 ISNNASKTKSASSYNTKLKSATNKKSQTT
-3037 STKNGRKGKFN
+3037 SFN
-3048 NTSSATVSM
+3048 SNPSIAALDADLDAKKT
-3057 PNGRKGKFANTNGN
+3057 NTNIKTKEAQTDAFIN
-3071 ISSTYDKGQSMR
+3071 DDVTINDLNSESTEM
-3083 SGMRKANAGEISDSE
+3083 
-3098 VGYRNTGAIAMK
+3098 
-3110 SSNSNID
+3110 
-3117 DSGTQYTDTTSG
+3117 
-3129 AMLDN
+3129 
-3134 ATTETS
+3134 S
-3140 GWDKAKSVLSAV
+3140 GWDKAKTALSGPV
-3152 PTTLGG
+3152 TTLGG

-3186 LNNTNS
+3186 LNGNKEDTAAGNTVTSS
-3192 GTSGS
+3192 GVTLSS
-3197 DVLNGS
+3197 DAEKELIWKTLINEGYS
-3203 GNYESY
+3203 KQAAAAIMGCWQAES
-3209 SGGAEQTAIWSHFL
+3209 H
-3223 NKGFSKNAIAGLM
+3223 
-3236 GAWQHESS
+3236 
-3244 NKALRVEGD
+3244 NKARVIEANWISEFPGYNVVPAD
-3253 YLQKAKERGIDNILA
+3253 RDALSNFVQNGVFKKTKNVNKNGYYNSADN
-3268 TNASLDDYV
+3268 
-3277 LNVLFP
+3277 
-3283 AYDNTPRL
+3283 R
-3291 KGKIKK
+3291 
-3297 NAYKY
+3297 
-3302 NGHYYPGMG
+3302 YYPGIG
-3311 LAQWTGSRAYALGQ
+3311 YAQWTGPRAY
-3325 FAKSRNSDW
+3325 NM
-3334 RSLQTQ
+3334 
-3340 LAFVDKELDSRGLVS
+3340 
-3355 TLNAAESPEDAAYIV
+3355 LNYMSKNRYNWDDPESQIKWFDYEMNGSYKGTKDNLKRATTVTMATKRFFNGYEMGKN
-3370 AKKYE
+3370 ADTKYPNM
-3375 VGGYT
+3375 
-3380 GDGLRKRQASA
+3380 
-3391 RSWYNTYANS
+3391 YNTRLNYAKQIYDMYNKS
-3401 GIVATDSKKY
+3401 SV
-3411 RSGMKNA
+3411 
-3418 NAGNI
+3418 GNGKG
-3423 SDSAVTSGI
+3423 A
-3432 SSSDKFGVGPVG
+3432 VG
-3444 YGPDDGPTNWSEF
+3444 YGPDDEGPTNWSDF
-3457 MQGSDSA
+3457 MSGSNSA
-3464 MNYLNQRLVDMGLG
+3464 MNYLNQRLIDMGLG

-3486 SSDGT
+3486 SSDST

-3520 YSLSGNKQDPD
+3520 YSLGSVQDPD
-3531 KGVASCASTVA
+3531 KGQASCASTVA

-3549 GIRPGDT
+3549 GIRPGDS

-3583 GLPDSMINNLM
+3583 GLSDSMIANLM

-3604 QTRNNGTMKHTEM
+3604 QTRNNGNMSHTEM

-3639 RDLTSS
+3639 KDLTSS

-3656 YNGFLKNGSANSGF
+3656 YNGFLKNGDANTGY
-3670 GPGSKDDYM
+3670 GPGSKDDYL

-3690 SKNYDHTPKNLT
+3690 SKNHDNSIKKPKG
-3702 SHEGENTGYGTGNNP
+3702 HEGDPTGFGTATNN
-3717 NVDVTTRLDKI
+3717 NDVTTRLDKI

-3736 TDSKNRK
+3736 MDSKNRK
-3743 PDNNSVTNNTN
+3743 TNPNTVTNNT
-3754 TTVVNNS
+3754 TTNVVNNNS
-3761 TVNNKPEK
+3761 TVNNSDKA
-3769 QIRNEVTTHIDK
+3769 IRNEVTSHIDK

>member
-327 SISKR
+327 AISKR

-343 NQYMQETLF
+343 NQYMQEALF

-413 DVGINKNDKRYFDY
+413 DAGINKNDKRYFDY

-660 TGKKYTPAPIRVTND
+660 TGKEYTPAPIRVTND

-748 IPPVDTQR
+748 VPPVDTQR

-959 RIIKFDGKHWKDDK
+959 RTIKFDGKHWKDDK

-1049 TDAMTETL
+1049 TDVMTETL

-1185 APITGGNGL
+1185 APITGGHGL

-1267 GGAIGAITG
+1267 GGAIGAVTG

-1288 LSMGGPVGMGIMGLG
+1288 LSMGGPVGLGIMGLG

-1525 NGVIADAAREGY
+1525 NGVIADSAREGY

-1570 AERQWNDISKLSR
+1570 AERQWNDIGKLSR

-1597 TDSIFEKYKKKYT
+1597 TDSMFEKYKKKYT

-1678 LKGFSDKFEVIGQEV
+1678 LKGFSDKFEAIGQEV

-1700 SYKEDRARDTKLLKR
+1700 SYKEDRARDIKLLKR

-1778 SPDDSRMKFAT
+1778 SPDDSKMKFAT
-1789 AESYNK
+1789 AASYNK

-1814 REPKQN
+1814 KEPKQN
-1820 HIDRHKAGKSSTQP
+1820 HIDRNKAGKSSTQP

-1896 HKAKA
+1896 RKTKA

-1907 DAKEAKESAHAQA
+1907 DANEAKESAHAQA
-1920 LGDTKDENKNGAE
+1920 LGDEKDSKNSTPDVT
-1933 VNVNVEAQKEEKQG
+1933 VNVDGGEKEEK
-1947 FFSKIFGAIGG
+1947 
-1958 GLSWFGN
+1958 
-1965 TKVGKIVKTA
+1965 
-1975 GKTLGIIGALGGIGL
+1975 
-1990 TIAEIIKP
+1990 
-1998 GTADNIGAVLSSWND
+1998 
-2013 KTKQEAEDGTL
+2013 
-2024 LDGLKSR
+2024 
-2031 ITGWFNNMGE
+2031 
-2041 FINTKVLSE
+2041 
-2050 DGYLVTGAQKIADV
+2050 
-2064 MPTFMEK
+2064 
-2071 FVVPGI
+2071 
-2077 QNSANFIANNA
+2077 
-2088 ETLVGAAGTVI
+2088 
-2099 TAIAPPLAEAVAT
+2099 
-2112 VIPSVI
+2112 
-2118 GSLGK
+2118 
-2123 GFWNGLWGK
+2123 
-2132 TPKTKG
+2132 
-2138 KENLTEKQKEDVK
+2138 
-2151 SKGGSYRTKWD
+2151 
-2162 TVTEEEA
+2162 
-2169 QQASNQGYEVQQL
+2169 
-2182 PDGTWQVKND
+2182 
-2192 YTIDSNIYV
+2192 
-2201 DDKGRDQTRTK
+2201 
-2212 QGVLSRVAQI
+2212 
-2222 GARLGI
+2222 
-2228 NVATGRGRSAAKMV
+2228 
-2242 GSAARWIGKGFG
+2242 
-2254 GITGGIL
+2254 
-2261 GSVIPGAGTVAGAA
+2261 
-2275 GGAKLGGKFVDTIG
+2275 
-2289 RGVKS
+2289 KS
-2294 IFNKVTGKTAKTAAE
+2294 IFNKILGGLGSILGGVGGFFTSTGIGRAILKFGAFAIPTVFGLTALELIKPGSTDKIGAKLEAFNESVDDGTFVENVKTKVTGMLDWVTGKVQSFFDDTKVGNAMKTVGAKIAEQAPILFTTILDKLPSTLGSMAKFIADNAEIITTTATNVITTIAPPLLEAMIKSLPTLAVELGIKMPLNIGKSLMKSMIGSVLTALGFKNPFKEDEDLKEQSNLSKTEAE
-2309 KAATKSSGNFIQNF
+2309 DSNKHYQVDKSAPKEYLTQEEADEIESKGGIIRRDSTGLYEEKYIVPTSSIVGFDDEGNAVYQNDTGLRNSLIKTGIQAGAGLVAGGTKLTGALAKSSKLVKPAQF
-2323 INKITK
+2323 
-2329 KGVSEAAE
+2329 VM
-2337 DTAESATK
+2337 
-2345 ALLNAAGKTAG
+2345 NAAGKVTSFMGKVFSKTAG
-2356 SGMDDVAKFAAKE
+2356 KVPIIGIPSKIAGGVINAEGKLMQIAAHPIQSIMGTAENPSVISKATT
-2369 SDGFLKKIINVIK
+2369 SVKDFGAKIINSKVGQKAGEVISK
-2382 DIPNNAAVKKVI
+2382 ITGKSAGIADDAA
-2394 DSVAGTKA
+2394 KA
-2402 AQVLSGLKKWVGDA
+2402 AAD
-2416 VKKLTSASAEVI
+2416 TS
-2428 KGTKLGKKIQKLL
+2428 TTLF
-2441 SEKVAKQGAK
+2441 AK
-2451 SAAAVST
+2451 
-2458 AMLADIAFAT
+2458 
-2468 IGGIT
+2468 
-2473 GAFDAAN
+2473 
-2480 LFEVSK
+2480 VSK
-2486 NAVDWK
+2486 
-2492 MRVISGL
+2492 L
-2499 LNGLLTTSIGDWV
+2499 LNGIKTNETLLKILDKFKSVIGKECKPLEWICKFLDKIVKAISSKCTGKLATKITTKLSKALTKAGATSVPVITVVMGAYGVASGAMEAENLFHVDEADGFMIAISAIMKGLLSISIGCIFDILFELASMVLNKDIKQEIAMGLYKLLTAAAPQKYEDMLNSQEVQETERAVYNTLNDLNL
-2512 DTALLVLE
+2512 DE
-2520 LFTGFDARKYIASF
+2520 DA
-2534 LYKHISLDSEKSAAK
+2534 
-2549 LNAAQDQLAI
+2549 
-2559 ETALYNQ
+2559 
-2566 ANGTNMS
+2566 
-2573 ASEYNDVTN
+2573 YNDLDN
-2582 KTVLGKAW
+2582 KTVIGKLGSGIKNNWYKLTGQKDKISNGTKDTEAVVKALT
-2590 DWIRGKSVDTKE
+2590 DAGYSQTEIASMSKSKIQSIYKELTGKSV
-2602 YSEQAKRIM
+2602 
-2611 ESGSYT
+2611 G
-2617 RDKNGDITINNVS
+2617 NGAGI
-2630 TTINNNN
+2630 
-2637 GNLKNSTKRSGNF
+2637 
-2650 GTGPVGYGPMSQ
+2650 VGYGPGPNSQ
-2662 SDAAWA
+2662 ANSAWA

-2748 FNSALNSGMPMAISG
+2748 FNSALNSGTPMAISG

-3057 PNGRKGKFANTNGN
+3057 PNGRKGKFANTNGSTN
-3071 ISSTYDKGQSMR
+3071 TSSTYNKGQSMR

-3110 SSNSNID
+3110 TSNSNID
-3117 DSGTQYTDTTSG
+3117 DSGTQYMDTTSG

-3134 ATTETS
+3134 TTTETS
-3140 GWDKAKSVLSAV
+3140 GWDKAKSVLSVV

-3172 LWGSIIGEGTFMDL
+3172 LWGSIIGEGTFMEL
-3186 LNNTNS
+3186 LNNNKEETAAGDTVTSS
-3192 GTSGS
+3192 GVTLSS
-3197 DVLNGS
+3197 NAEKELIWKTLLNEG
-3203 GNYESY
+3203 Y
-3209 SGGAEQTAIWSHFL
+3209 SKQAAAAI
-3223 NKGFSKNAIAGLM
+3223 M
-3236 GAWQHESS
+3236 GCWEAESS
-3244 NKALRVEGD
+3244 NRARVIEANWISEFPGYNVVPADRDAL
-3253 YLQKAKERGIDNILA
+3253 DNF
-3268 TNASLDDYV
+3268 TRNGV
-3277 LNVLFP
+3277 FKKTKNVKKS
-3283 AYDNTPRL
+3283 AYYNSADNR
-3291 KGKIKK
+3291 
-3297 NAYKY
+3297 
-3302 NGHYYPGMG
+3302 YYPGIG
-3311 LAQWTGSRAYALGQ
+3311 YAQWTGPRAY
-3325 FAKSRNSDW
+3325 NM
-3334 RSLQTQ
+3334 
-3340 LAFVDKELDSRGLVS
+3340 
-3355 TLNAAESPEDAAYIV
+3355 LNYMSKNRYNWDDPESQIKWFDYEMNGSYKGTKDNLKRATTVTMATKRFFNGYEMGKDADT
-3370 AKKYE
+3370 KYP
-3375 VGGYT
+3375 
-3380 GDGLRKRQASA
+3380 DM
-3391 RSWYNTYANS
+3391 YNTRLNYAKQIYDMYNKS
-3401 GIVATDSKKY
+3401 SV
-3411 RSGMKNA
+3411 
-3418 NAGNI
+3418 GNGKG
-3423 SDSAVTSGI
+3423 A
-3432 SSSDKFGVGPVG
+3432 VG
-3444 YGPDDGPTNWSEF
+3444 YGPDDEGPTNWSEF

>member
-35 VVKGIFSS
+35 VVKGVFSS

-149 GVAQTVIRA
+149 GVAQTVIRS

-327 SISKR
+327 AVSKR

-343 NQYMQETLF
+343 NQYMQEALF

-413 DVGINKNDKRYFDY
+413 DAGINKNDKRYFDY

-474 ISAAKKKIS
+474 ISEAKKKIS

-500 QELLDIFQGMNLS
+500 QELLDIFQDMNLS

-581 IFSMSYS
+581 IFGMSYS
-588 QDVKQVMKYIEDS
+588 QDVKQVMSYIELS

-647 KGKEFAGRVWSKI
+647 KGKEFASRIWSKI
-660 TGKKYTPAPIRVTND
+660 TGKEYTPAPIRVTND

-738 SQARAEGKTS
+738 SQARAEGKTYV
-748 IPPVDTQR
+748 PPVDTQR

-796 NDIASEGST
+796 NDIASEGSA

-846 FHSDAFKSGMEKI
+846 FHSDAFKSGIEKI

-959 RIIKFDGKHWKDDK
+959 RTIKFDGKHWKDDK
-973 GRFVSKTVV
+973 GRFVSKTIV

-994 AVTQGKSSV
+994 AVTLGKSSI

-1019 SGQETPEIL
+1019 SGQEIPEVL

-1036 EAGTESAKKLKSS
+1036 EAGTESAKKLKNS

-1288 LSMGGPVGMGIMGLG
+1288 LSMGGPVGLGIMGLG

-1597 TDSIFEKYKKKYT
+1597 TDSMFEKYKKKYT

-1678 LKGFSDKFEVIGQEV
+1678 LKGFSDKFEAIGQEV

-1765 DFTGWLASIGRKM
+1765 DFKGWLASIGRKM
-1778 SPDDSRMKFAT
+1778 SPDDNRMKFVT
-1789 AESYNK
+1789 ASDYK
-1795 SMADGGQ
+1795 
-1802 NTLNWRNAIRER
+1802 
-1814 REPKQN
+1814 
-1820 HIDRHKAGKSSTQP
+1820 KAGKSSTQP
-1834 DPTQQVVDELKK
+1834 DPTKEVVDELKK

-1854 MAINAGG
+1854 MAITAGG

-1975 GKTLGIIGALGGIGL
+1975 GKTLGIIGVLGGIGL

-2123 GFWNGLWGK
+2123 GFWNGLWGN

-2192 YTIDSNIYV
+2192 YTVDSNIYV

-2309 KAATKSSGNFIQNF
+2309 KAATKSGGNFIQNF

-2382 DIPNNAAVKKVI
+2382 GIPNNASVKKIV
-2394 DSVAGTKA
+2394 DKVAGTKA
-2402 AQVLSGLKKWVGDA
+2402 GQVISALKNWVDDA
-2416 VKKLTSASAEVI
+2416 VKKLTSASVELI

-2441 SEKVAKQGAK
+2441 AEKAAKQSVK

-2499 LNGLLTTSIGDWV
+2499 LNGLRNTSIGGWV
-2512 DTALLVLE
+2512 GIALLVLE

-2534 LYKHISLDSEKSAAK
+2534 LYKHISLDSEESAAK
-2549 LNAAQDQLAI
+2549 LDSAQDQLAI

-2573 ASEYNDVTN
+2573 VSEYNDVAN
-2582 KTVLGKAW
+2582 RTVLGKAW

-2617 RDKNGDITINNVS
+2617 RDKNGDITINNVT

-2637 GNLKNSTKRSGNF
+2637 GNLKNSTKRSSNF

-2739 TGAKVSGSN
+2739 IGAKVSGSN

-2778 KGMDRNGNINIIDP
+2778 KGMDRSGNINIIDP

-2892 IIGKLIAGDTNNLT
+2892 IIGKLIAGDTSNLT

-3012 NNTNSNIIATNRNA
+3012 NNTNSSIIATNRNA

-3057 PNGRKGKFANTNGN
+3057 PNGRKGKFANTNGSTN
-3071 ISSTYDKGQSMR
+3071 TNSTYNKGKSMR

-3110 SSNSNID
+3110 TSDSSID
-3117 DSGTQYTDTTSG
+3117 DSGTQYMDTASG

-3134 ATTETS
+3134 TTTETS
-3140 GWDKAKSVLSAV
+3140 GWDKAKSVLSVV

-3172 LWGSIIGEGTFMDL
+3172 LWGSIIGEGTFMEL
-3186 LNNTNS
+3186 LNNNKEETAAGDTVTSS
-3192 GTSGS
+3192 GVTLSS
-3197 DVLNGS
+3197 NAEKELIWKTLLNEG
-3203 GNYESY
+3203 Y
-3209 SGGAEQTAIWSHFL
+3209 SKQAAAAI
-3223 NKGFSKNAIAGLM
+3223 M
-3236 GAWQHESS
+3236 GCWEAESS
-3244 NKALRVEGD
+3244 NRARVIEANWISEFPGYNVVPADRDALDNFTRNGVFKKTKNVKKSAYYNSGD
-3253 YLQKAKERGIDNILA
+3253 NR
-3268 TNASLDDYV
+3268 
-3277 LNVLFP
+3277 
-3283 AYDNTPRL
+3283 
-3291 KGKIKK
+3291 
-3297 NAYKY
+3297 
-3302 NGHYYPGMG
+3302 YYPGIG
-3311 LAQWTGSRAYALGQ
+3311 YAQWTGSRAYNMV
-3325 FAKSRNSDW
+3325 K
-3334 RSLQTQ
+3334 
-3340 LAFVDKELDSRGLVS
+3340 
-3355 TLNAAESPEDAAYIV
+3355 
-3370 AKKYE
+3370 
-3375 VGGYT
+3375 
-3380 GDGLRKRQASA
+3380 
-3391 RSWYNTYANS
+3391 
-3401 GIVATDSKKY
+3401 
-3411 RSGMKNA
+3411 
-3418 NAGNI
+3418 
-3423 SDSAVTSGI
+3423 
-3432 SSSDKFGVGPVG
+3432 
-3444 YGPDDGPTNWSEF
+3444 
-3457 MQGSDSA
+3457 
-3464 MNYLNQRLVDMGLG
+3464 
-3478 DFLSVNNS
+3478 
-3486 SSDGT
+3486 
-3491 GGITYDPSQWGSGSS
+3491 
-3506 APVNAM
+3506 
-3512 KSIYGKLH
+3512 
-3520 YSLSGNKQDPD
+3520 
-3531 KGVASCASTVA
+3531 
-3542 WAYKKAL
+3542 
-3549 GIRPGDT
+3549 
-3556 VSSGAY
+3556 
-3562 MSSTSQAKDNRFTT
+3562 
-3576 IWTNNGS
+3576 
-3583 GLPDSMINNLM
+3583 
-3594 PGDIIYQNWN
+3594 
-3604 QTRNNGTMKHTEM
+3604 
-3617 YAGNGK
+3617 
-3623 TLSHG
+3623 
-3628 GPNYNDMGPVY
+3628 
-3639 RDLTSS
+3639 
-3645 NRRAHTMMIRR
+3645 
-3656 YNGFLKNGSANSGF
+3656 
-3670 GPGSKDDYM
+3670 
-3679 KMENA
+3679 
-3684 FYKEIN
+3684 
-3690 SKNYDHTPKNLT
+3690 
-3702 SHEGENTGYGTGNNP
+3702 
-3717 NVDVTTRLDKI
+3717 
-3728 LTVIGEWY
+3728 
-3736 TDSKNRK
+3736 
-3743 PDNNSVTNNTN
+3743 
-3754 TTVVNNS
+3754 
-3761 TVNNKPEK
+3761 
-3769 QIRNEVTTHIDK
+3769 
-3781 LAQRHESYSKMY
+3781 
-3793 KSNI
+3793 

>member
-284 GSAMVSGAGMLGSI
+284 GSAMASGAGMLGSI

-327 SISKR
+327 AISKR

-343 NQYMQETLF
+343 NQYMQEALF

-413 DVGINKNDKRYFDY
+413 DAGINKNDKRYFDY

-660 TGKKYTPAPIRVTND
+660 TGKEYTPAPIRVTND

-724 RDAGKSAGAGTDSQ
+724 RDAGKRAGAGTDSQ
-738 SQARAEGKTS
+738 SQARSEGKTS
-748 IPPVDTQR
+748 VPPVDTQR

-959 RIIKFDGKHWKDDK
+959 RTIKFDGKHWKDDK

-1066 ATKKKYAKSFNDVIK
+1066 ATKKKYAKSFNDIIK

-1185 APITGGNGL
+1185 APITGGHGL

-1267 GGAIGAITG
+1267 GGAIGAVTG

-1288 LSMGGPVGMGIMGLG
+1288 LSMGGPVGLGIMGLG

-1549 NWRNVTRERRE
+1549 NWRNVTKERRE

-1678 LKGFSDKFEVIGQEV
+1678 LKGFSDKFEAIGQEV

-1765 DFTGWLASIGRKM
+1765 DFKGWLASIGRKM
-1778 SPDDSRMKFAT
+1778 SPDDNRMKFA
-1789 AESYNK
+1789 AASNYK
-1795 SMADGGQ
+1795 
-1802 NTLNWRNAIRER
+1802 
-1814 REPKQN
+1814 
-1820 HIDRHKAGKSSTQP
+1820 KAGKSSTQP

-2138 KENLTEKQKEDVK
+2138 KNDLTDEQKASIKE
-2151 SKGGSYRTKWD
+2151 SGGSYRTGWVD
-2162 TVTEEEA
+2162 VSEEEYKQYWGA
-2169 QQASNQGYEVQQL
+2169 GYPTRVQS
-2182 PDGTWQVKND
+2182 GKYQVYMD
-2192 YTIDSNIYV
+2192 YSVDSNVYV
-2201 DDKGRDQTRTK
+2201 DNKGRDQTRTK

-2222 GARLGI
+2222 GTRLGI

-2309 KAATKSSGNFIQNF
+2309 KAATKSGGNFIQNF

-2441 SEKVAKQGAK
+2441 SEKAAKQGAK
-2451 SAAAVST
+2451 SAAAVGT
-2458 AMLADIAFAT
+2458 AMLADIAFVT

-2499 LNGLLTTSIGDWV
+2499 LNGLLNTSIGGWV
-2512 DTALLVLE
+2512 DIALLVLE
-2520 LFTGFDARKYIASF
+2520 LFTGFDARKYVASF

-2549 LNAAQDQLAI
+2549 LDAAQDQLAI

-2611 ESGSYT
+2611 KSGSYT

-2630 TTINNNN
+2630 TTINNNT

-2870 VAAKAITTP
+2870 VAAKAITAP
-2879 IAIPIEFA
+2879 ITIPIEFA

-2892 IIGKLIAGDTNNLT
+2892 IIGKLIAGDTSNLT

-2978 GIGSI
+2978 GYGSI
-2983 GYGMYDVPRNAF
+2983 GYGPTNTSGLFTPTLSMPGMNNDLAN
-2995 QYSNIFKTGI
+2995 
-3005 ENGTFDI
+3005 I
-3012 NNTNSNIIATNRNA
+3012 NNGQAGP
-3026 VSQNSGRNSTT
+3026 VSYEYIYDANYKHGLSMGL
-3037 STKNGRKGKFN
+3037 
-3048 NTSSATVSM
+3048 SSAQASDAANAQAASTWKKTTGKDTPSSIT
-3057 PNGRKGKFANTNGN
+3057 NTKG
-3071 ISSTYDKGQSMR
+3071 SSTEGIKYNTADGKPKSKSSSSNQTTDDSVVL
-3083 SGMRKANAGEISDSE
+3083 SDDISD
-3098 VGYRNTGAIAMK
+3098 
-3110 SSNSNID
+3110 
-3117 DSGTQYTDTTSG
+3117 TS
-3129 AMLDN
+3129 
-3134 ATTETS
+3134 TETS
-3140 GWDKAKSVLSAV
+3140 GWDKAKSVLSVV

-3186 LNNTNS
+3186 LNGNKEDTAAGNTVTSS
-3192 GTSGS
+3192 GVTLSS
-3197 DVLNGS
+3197 D
-3203 GNYESY
+3203 
-3209 SGGAEQTAIWSHFL
+3209 AEKELIWKTL
-3223 NKGFSKNAIAGLM
+3223 INKGYSKQAAAAIMGCWQAESHNKARVIEANWISEFPGYNVVPADRDALSNFVQNGVFKKTKNVSKNGYYNSA
-3236 GAWQHESS
+3236 
-3244 NKALRVEGD
+3244 
-3253 YLQKAKERGIDNILA
+3253 DN
-3268 TNASLDDYV
+3268 
-3277 LNVLFP
+3277 
-3283 AYDNTPRL
+3283 R
-3291 KGKIKK
+3291 
-3297 NAYKY
+3297 
-3302 NGHYYPGMG
+3302 YYPGIG
-3311 LAQWTGSRAYALGQ
+3311 YAQWTGPRAY
-3325 FAKSRNSDW
+3325 NM
-3334 RSLQTQ
+3334 
-3340 LAFVDKELDSRGLVS
+3340 
-3355 TLNAAESPEDAAYIV
+3355 LNYMSKNRYNWDDPESQIKWFDYEMNGSYKGTKDNLKRATTVTMATKRFFNGYEMGKN
-3370 AKKYE
+3370 ADTKYPNM
-3375 VGGYT
+3375 
-3380 GDGLRKRQASA
+3380 
-3391 RSWYNTYANS
+3391 YNTRLNYAKQIYDMYNKS
-3401 GIVATDSKKY
+3401 SV
-3411 RSGMKNA
+3411 
-3418 NAGNI
+3418 GNGKG
-3423 SDSAVTSGI
+3423 A
-3432 SSSDKFGVGPVG
+3432 VG

>member
-1 MGNKAINKGINVT
+1 MGNKAINKGLNVT

-23 GETMAKNIKARD
+23 GETMANNIKAKD
-35 VVKGIFSS
+35 VVKGVFSS
-43 YMPVTINTI
+43 YMPVTINTV
-52 DSAREVANDVR
+52 DSAREVASDVR

-74 HNMSQIDKSQP
+74 RNMAQIDKSQP
-85 GRRAIALFSA
+85 GRKAIALFTA

-111 DEMYD
+111 EEMYD

-212 INKNLV
+212 INKNLI

-230 YYEKNLELMNSMIQ
+230 YYEKNLEMMNSMIQ
-244 GMTNLTAMSQGKG
+244 GMANLTAMSQGKS

-265 TRNGFNIKEYLK
+265 TRNGFNIKEYIK

-305 PELMSPGESIGQML
+305 PELMSPGETIGQMI

-327 SISKR
+327 AISKR
-332 TSKFGKFDKRI
+332 TNKLGKFDKRI
-343 NQYMQETLF
+343 NQYMQEALF

-361 MIASLFGLDSLGNQ
+361 MFASLFGLDSLGNQ

-388 KDQLPWNG
+388 KDQIPWNG

-413 DVGINKNDKRYFDY
+413 DAGINKNDKRYFDY

-474 ISAAKKKIS
+474 ISATKKKIS

-513 NPETTSIFNSIES
+513 NPETASIFNSIES
-526 AINMMTESINDF
+526 AISMMTESINDF
-538 QSRIGSSDSIY
+538 QAKIGSSDSIY
-549 RNINNRSGRN
+549 RNINNRSGKT

-566 TAAYQEARRKRNDIN
+566 TAAYQEARRNRNNTD
-581 IFSMSYS
+581 IFSMSFS
-588 QDVKQVMKYIEDS
+588 QDVKTTMQYIEHR
-601 MKDEYPEFKMTKEY
+601 MKEDYPEFKMTKEY
-615 QDAVLAGIRSG
+615 QDAIIAGMRSG
-626 MSNTEIRRSIANA
+626 MSDTAILRSIANA
-639 YGRGEVFN
+639 YGKGEAFT
-647 KGKEFAGRVWSKI
+647 KAKEYAGRFLSRLTGKE
-660 TGKKYTPAPIRVTND
+660 YTPKPVKIAD
-675 DAEDYGQRG
+675 DEAEDYGRYGNAVNQR
-684 NQINQKLFEATYGV
+684 LFEATYGV
-698 KFKSQSTS
+698 KFKPQSTS

-712 GNKVGAASSRGS
+712 GNKAGAASSRGS
-724 RDAGKSAGAGTDSQ
+724 RDAGKTAGAGTNTQ
-738 SQARAEGKTS
+738 SQARSEGKAS
-748 IPPVDTQR
+748 VPPVDSQR
-756 KKVKDNLLTRA
+756 KKAKDNLLTRA

-859 KDRLFNEKD
+859 KDKLFNEKD
-868 GVFKDQVKAI
+868 GVFKDQVKAL
-878 KQWGSNMWSKT
+878 KEWGSNMWAKT

-938 AEALKNAEANNS
+938 AEALKQAEANNA

-959 RIIKFDGKHWKDDK
+959 RTIKFDGKRWKDDN
-973 GRFVSKTVV
+973 GRFVSKSVV
-982 EEAKKSSTKSSG
+982 EEAKKTSSKSS
-994 AVTQGKSSV
+994 VTVSQGKSSV
-1003 PEIQK
+1003 LEIQK
-1008 ATEEVKSSIEK
+1008 ATEEAKSSVLEASK
-1019 SGQETPEIL
+1019 ETPEVL

-1036 EAGTESAKKLKSS
+1036 EAGTESAKKLKDS

-1057 VGDPNENPE
+1057 VGDPNEKPAE
-1066 ATKKKYAKSFNDVIK
+1066 AKKKYAKSFNDVIK

-1096 VGMLNGF
+1096 VGMLNGL

-1185 APITGGNGL
+1185 APITGGHGL

-1267 GGAIGAITG
+1267 GGAIGAVTG

-1303 LGIASSTKRFNEVMF
+1303 LGIAASTKRFNEVMF

-1331 RKGGVLGRIKNLINI
+1331 RKGGILGRVKNLINI

-1393 VELISD
+1393 VELVSD

-1464 MKEYGKFYKEYYTKG
+1464 MKEYGKFYKEYYTQG
-1479 GLMNALHGY
+1479 GLMKALNGY
-1488 WDAEQADYD
+1488 WDAQQTDYD

-1537 NKAQTDGGQNTF
+1537 NKSMTDGGQNTL

-1570 AERQWNDISKLSR
+1570 AERQWNDIGKLSR

-1597 TDSIFEKYKKKYT
+1597 TDSMFEKYKKKYT
-1610 KLGIDSSLINTNDDL
+1610 KLGIDASLINTNDDL

-1648 MQALKAFRLS
+1648 MQALKAFRLP
-1658 PEELE
+1658 PEQLE
-1663 AMKETKQYQTNVEKY
+1663 AMKETKQFQTNVEKY
-1678 LKGFSDKFEVIGQEV
+1678 LKGFSDKFESIGQDV
-1693 LFNRQLS
+1693 LFDRQLT
-1700 SYKEDRARDTKLLKR
+1700 SYKEDRSRDTKLLKR

-1726 WEGRGSINFNDPELY
+1726 WEGRGAINFSDPELY
-1741 EYDIEGLKDD
+1741 EYDIEGLRDD

-1765 DFTGWLASIGRKM
+1765 DFKGWLASIGRKM
-1778 SPDDSRMKFAT
+1778 SPDDNRMKFVT
-1789 AESYNK
+1789 AARYK
-1795 SMADGGQ
+1795 
-1802 NTLNWRNAIRER
+1802 
-1814 REPKQN
+1814 
-1820 HIDRHKAGKSSTQP
+1820 KAGKSSTQP
-1834 DPTQQVVDELKK
+1834 DPTQQVVNELKK

-1885 SIGGI
+1885 SISGI
-1890 FNNIFN
+1890 FSNIFN
-1896 HKAKA
+1896 RKAKA

-1907 DAKEAKESAHAQA
+1907 DAKEAKESADAQA
-1920 LGDTKDENKNGAE
+1920 LGDKQEETENGAE
-1933 VNVNVEAQKEEKQG
+1933 VNVNVETQKEEKQG
-1947 FFSKIFGAIGG
+1947 IFSKIFGAIGG

-1975 GKTLGIIGALGGIGL
+1975 GKTLGVIGALGGIGL

-1998 GTADNIGAVLSSWND
+1998 GTADGIGAALSSWND
-2013 KTKQEAEDGTL
+2013 KTKQAAEDGTL

-2031 ITGWFNNMGE
+2031 ISGWFDSMGE
-2041 FINTKVLSE
+2041 FMNTKVLSE

-2064 MPTFMEK
+2064 MPTIMEK

-2077 QNSANFIANNA
+2077 QNSASFIANNA

-2138 KENLTEKQKEDVK
+2138 KNDLTDEQKASIKE
-2151 SKGGSYRTKWD
+2151 SGGSYRTGWVD
-2162 TVTEEEA
+2162 VSEEEYKQYWGA
-2169 QQASNQGYEVQQL
+2169 GYPTRVQS
-2182 PDGTWQVKND
+2182 GKYQVYMD
-2192 YTIDSNIYV
+2192 YSVDSNVYV

-2212 QGVLSRVAQI
+2212 QGVLSRVAQF
-2222 GARLGI
+2222 GSRLGI
-2228 NVATGRGRSAAKMV
+2228 NAATGRGRGAAKMV

-2261 GSVIPGAGTVAGAA
+2261 GSIVPGTGTIAGAA

-2289 RGVKS
+2289 SGVKS
-2294 IFNKVTGKTAKTAAE
+2294 IFNKITGKTVETTAE
-2309 KAATKSSGNFIQNF
+2309 SATKTGGNFIQNF

-2337 DTAESATK
+2337 DTAAK
-2345 ALLNAAGKTAG
+2345 ALLEAAGKTAG
-2356 SGMDDVAKFAAKE
+2356 SGMDDIAKVAAKE
-2369 SDGFLKKIINVIK
+2369 SDNFLKKIINVIK
-2382 DIPNNAAVKKVI
+2382 GIPNNAAVKKVI
-2394 DSVAGTKA
+2394 NSVAGTKA
-2402 AQVLSGLKKWVGDA
+2402 AQVLSGLKNWVDDA
-2416 VKKLTSASAEVI
+2416 VKKLTSASAELI

-2441 SEKVAKQGAK
+2441 SEKAAKQGAK
-2451 SAAAVST
+2451 SAAAVGT
-2458 AMLADIAFAT
+2458 AMLADIAFVT
-2468 IGGIT
+2468 IGGVT

-2499 LNGLLTTSIGDWV
+2499 LNGLLNTSIGGWV
-2512 DTALLVLE
+2512 DIALLVLE
-2520 LFTGFDARKYIASF
+2520 LFTGFDARKYVASF
-2534 LYKHISLDSEKSAAK
+2534 LYKHISLDSEESAAK
-2549 LNAAQDQLAI
+2549 LDAAQDQLAI

-2573 ASEYNDVTN
+2573 TSEYNDVTN

-2590 DWIRGKSVDTKE
+2590 DWIRGKKVDTKQ
-2602 YSEQAKRIM
+2602 YSNQAKQIM
-2611 ESGSYT
+2611 ESGNYT
-2617 RDKNGDITINNVS
+2617 KDKNGNITINNV
-2630 TTINNNN
+2630 TATV
-2637 GNLKNSTKRSGNF
+2637 GN
-2650 GTGPVGYGPMSQ
+2650 GTGAVGYGPASQ
-2662 SDAAWA
+2662 ADAAWA
-2668 NMPIGRFANGKVST
+2668 NMPIGRFSNGKVST

-2697 NMFGGGA
+2697 NMFGKGT

-2711 AYAVR
+2711 AYAAR

-2739 TGAKVSGSN
+2739 AGAKVSGSN
-2748 FNSALNSGMPMAISG
+2748 FNTALNSGMPMAISG

-2778 KGMDRNGNINIIDP
+2778 KGTDKSGNINIIDP

-2798 KYSKNAITS
+2798 KYSKSSITS
-2807 GMTNAWAYNKPIGYG
+2807 GMTNAWAYDKPIGYG
-2822 PVSTLMNN
+2822 PVSTLKNV

-2848 LVQNAIS
+2848 LVQNAMS
-2855 NVPQIMQDTMEGAFK
+2855 NVPQIMLDTMEGAFK
-2870 VAAKAITTP
+2870 IAAKAIVTP
-2879 IAIPIEFA
+2879 IAVPIEFA

-2892 IIGKLIAGDTNNLT
+2892 IIGKLIAGDTSDLT
-2906 TEEIQSSSNVNT
+2906 TEEIQSSSNT
-2918 MLTKMSNSLRRNYS
+2918 TSMLTKMSNSLRKTYS
-2932 NNTAKISTSKVSVNR
+2932 SSTAKVSTSKVSVNKL
-2947 IRSNTNKA
+2947 RSTTNKT
-2955 SNNSNILTKTWN
+2955 SNNTNILTKAWN
-2967 WITGKSRKAGN
+2967 WITGKSKKAGN
-2978 GIGSI
+2978 GYGSI
-2983 GYGMYDVPRNAF
+2983 GYGMYDVPRNAS
-2995 QYSNIFKTGI
+2995 QYSNQIKTGI
-3005 ENGTFDI
+3005 KNGTFDI
-3012 NNTNSNIIATNRNA
+3012 NNTTGSAVITNRTTGSNTT
-3026 VSQNSGRNSTT
+3026 NNRNRLRTGM
-3037 STKNGRKGKFN
+3037 KN
-3048 NTSSATVSM
+3048 
-3057 PNGRKGKFANTNGN
+3057 
-3071 ISSTYDKGQSMR
+3071 
-3083 SGMRKANAGEISDSE
+3083 ANAGKTSDSTVSTRYYNDGKTIRTGMKNANAGKTSDSQ
-3098 VGYRNTGAIAMK
+3098 VGYRGVSNTSVKTMDDV
-3110 SSNSNID
+3110 SNDINS
-3117 DSGTQYTDTTSG
+3117 DSYIDTTSDVT
-3129 AMLDN
+3129 LDTD
-3134 ATTETS
+3134 ASQTES
-3140 GWDKAKSVLSAV
+3140 GWDKAKSLLSVV

-3158 LVGGLKQIGNVMSA
+3158 FVGGLKQIGNVMNA

-3186 LNNTNS
+3186 LNGNKEDTAAGNTVTSS
-3192 GTSGS
+3192 GVTLSS
-3197 DVLNGS
+3197 DAEKELIWKTLINEGYS
-3203 GNYESY
+3203 KQAAAAIMGCWQAES
-3209 SGGAEQTAIWSHFL
+3209 H
-3223 NKGFSKNAIAGLM
+3223 
-3236 GAWQHESS
+3236 
-3244 NKALRVEGD
+3244 NKARVIEANWISEFPG
-3253 YLQKAKERGIDNILA
+3253 Y
-3268 TNASLDDYV
+3268 
-3277 LNVLFP
+3277 NVVP
-3283 AYDNTPRL
+3283 ADRDALSNFVQN
-3291 KGKIKK
+3291 GVFKK
-3297 NAYKY
+3297 TKNVNKNRYY
-3302 NGHYYPGMG
+3302 NSSDKRYYPGIG
-3311 LAQWTGSRAYALGQ
+3311 YAQWTGPRAY
-3325 FAKSRNSDW
+3325 NM
-3334 RSLQTQ
+3334 
-3340 LAFVDKELDSRGLVS
+3340 
-3355 TLNAAESPEDAAYIV
+3355 LNYMSKNRYNWDDPESQIKWFDYEMNGSYKGTKDNLKRATTVTMATKRFFNGYEMGKDADT
-3370 AKKYE
+3370 KYPNM
-3375 VGGYT
+3375 
-3380 GDGLRKRQASA
+3380 
-3391 RSWYNTYANS
+3391 YNTRLNYAKQIYNMYNKS
-3401 GIVATDSKKY
+3401 SV
-3411 RSGMKNA
+3411 
-3418 NAGNI
+3418 GNGKG
-3423 SDSAVTSGI
+3423 A
-3432 SSSDKFGVGPVG
+3432 VG
-3444 YGPDDGPTNWSEF
+3444 YGPDDGPSNWSEF
-3457 MQGSDSA
+3457 MSGSNSA
-3464 MNYLNQRLVDMGLG
+3464 MSYLNQRLSDMGLSE
-3478 DFLSVNNS
+3478 FLNVNSS

-3491 GGITYDPSQWGSGSS
+3491 DGITYDSSQWGTGSMG
-3506 APVNAM
+3506 PVNAM

-3520 YSLSGNKQDPD
+3520 YSLGSVQDPD
-3531 KGVASCASTVA
+3531 KGLASCASTVA

-3556 VSSGAY
+3556 VSPGAY
-3562 MSSTSQAKDNRFTT
+3562 ASSTSQAKDNRFTT

-3583 GLPDSMINNLM
+3583 GLPNSMINNLM

-3604 QTRNNGTMKHTEM
+3604 QTRNNGNMKHTEM

-3656 YNGFLKNGSANSGF
+3656 YNGFLKNGNANSGF

-3690 SKNYDHTPKNLT
+3690 SKNHDNIPKGLKE
-3702 SHEGENTGYGTGNNP
+3702 HEGENSGYGTGNNP
-3717 NVDVTTRLDKI
+3717 NMDVTTRLDKI

-3736 TDSKNRK
+3736 TDSKKRN
-3743 PDNNSVTNNTN
+3743 PNGSVTNNTN

-3761 TVNNKPEK
+3761 TVNNKSEK
-3769 QIRNEVTTHIDK
+3769 QIRNEITSHIDK

>member
-1 MGNKAINKGINVT
+1 
-14 KLNNPYHKG
+14 
-23 GETMAKNIKARD
+23 MANNIKAKD
-35 VVKGIFSS
+35 VVKGVFSS
-43 YMPVTINTI
+43 YMPVTVNTV

-63 TIGRQ
+63 TIGRR
-68 INSGMR
+68 IGSGMR
-74 HNMSQIDKSQP
+74 HNMAQIDKSQP
-85 GRRAIALFSA
+85 GRRAIALFTA

-111 DEMYD
+111 EEMYD

-230 YYEKNLELMNSMIQ
+230 YYEKNLEMMNNMIQ
-244 GMTNLTAMSQGKG
+244 GMANLTAMSQGKS

-265 TRNGFNIKEYLK
+265 TRNGFNIKEYIK

-305 PELMSPGESIGQML
+305 PELMSPGESIGQMI

-327 SISKR
+327 AISKR
-332 TSKFGKFDKRI
+332 TNKLGKFDKRI
-343 NQYMQETLF
+343 NQYMQEALF

-361 MIASLFGLDSLGNQ
+361 MFASLFGLDSLGNQ

-388 KDQLPWNG
+388 KDQIPWNG

-413 DVGINKNDKRYFDY
+413 DAGINKNDKRYFDY

-474 ISAAKKKIS
+474 ISATKKKIS

-513 NPETTSIFNSIES
+513 NPETASIFNSIES
-526 AINMMTESINDF
+526 AISMMTESINDF
-538 QSRIGSSDSIY
+538 QAKIGSSDSIY
-549 RNINNRSGRN
+549 RNINNRSGKT

-566 TAAYQEARRKRNDIN
+566 TAAYQEARRNRNNTD
-581 IFSMSYS
+581 IFSMSFS
-588 QDVKQVMKYIEDS
+588 QDVKTTMQYIEHR
-601 MKDEYPEFKMTKEY
+601 MKEDYPEFKMTKEY
-615 QDAVLAGIRSG
+615 QDAVIAGMRSG
-626 MSNTEIRRSIANA
+626 MSDTAILRSIANA
-639 YGRGEVFN
+639 YGKGEAFT
-647 KGKEFAGRVWSKI
+647 KAKEYAGRFLSRLTGKEYTPKPIKI
-660 TGKKYTPAPIRVTND
+660 TD
-675 DAEDYGQRG
+675 DEAEDYGRYGNAVNQR
-684 NQINQKLFEATYGV
+684 LFEATYGV
-698 KFKSQSTS
+698 KFKPQSTS

-712 GNKVGAASSRGS
+712 GNNAGAASSRGS
-724 RDAGKSAGAGTDSQ
+724 RDAGKSAGAGTNSQ

-748 IPPVDTQR
+748 VPPVDSQR
-756 KKVKDNLLTRA
+756 KKAKDNLLTRA

-781 LQDDEKVREQGAEVV
+781 LQDDEKAREQGAEVV

-805 SFGGALQNLIDT
+805 NFGGALQNLIDT

-938 AEALKNAEANNS
+938 AEALRNAEANNS

-959 RIIKFDGKHWKDDK
+959 RTIKFDGKHWKDATGK
-973 GRFVSKTVV
+973 FVSKAVV

-1019 SGQETPEIL
+1019 SGQETPEVL

-1036 EAGTESAKKLKSS
+1036 EAGTESAKNLKNS

-1057 VGDPNENPE
+1057 VGDPNEKPE
-1066 ATKKKYAKSFNDVIK
+1066 ETKKKYAKSFNEVIK

-1143 KKGKDGERSGGLIS
+1143 KKDKDGERSGGLIS

-1170 AVGGAVVGA
+1170 AVGGAVAGA

-1241 TWLSKSYE
+1241 TLLSKSYE

-1267 GGAIGAITG
+1267 GGAIGAVTG
-1276 TTLAHMGAIPAA
+1276 ATLAHMGAIPAA

-1303 LGIASSTKRFNEVMF
+1303 LGIAASTKRFNEVMF

-1331 RKGGVLGRIKNLINI
+1331 RKGGILGRVKNLINI

-1393 VELISD
+1393 VELVSD

-1454 AMNFLTSGKR
+1454 VMNFLTSGKR

-1525 NGVIADAAREGY
+1525 NGVIADAARKGY
-1537 NKAQTDGGQNTF
+1537 NKAQTDGNHNTF

-1560 LKQNRRDRHK
+1560 LKQNQRNRHK
-1570 AERQWNDISKLSR
+1570 AERQWNDIGKLSR

-1597 TDSIFEKYKKKYT
+1597 TDSMFEKYKKKYT

-1678 LKGFSDKFEVIGQEV
+1678 LKGFSDKFEAIGQEV
-1693 LFNRQLS
+1693 LFNRQLT

-1765 DFTGWLASIGRKM
+1765 DFKGWLAFIGRRM
-1778 SPDDSRMKFAT
+1778 SPDDNRMKFV
-1789 AESYNK
+1789 
-1795 SMADGGQ
+1795 
-1802 NTLNWRNAIRER
+1802 NAANYKRSS
-1814 REPKQN
+1814 
-1820 HIDRHKAGKSSTQP
+1820 GKSSTENPNQE
-1834 DPTQQVVDELKK
+1834 VVDELKK
-1846 SNDIAETQ
+1846 SNELAEVTA
-1854 MAINAGG
+1854 AINVGG
-1861 QSNAKKVMNKA
+1861 QTNLDKVKDKA
-1872 KSGTLDAKTSSKF
+1872 NSGTLDAKTSAKF

-1890 FNNIFN
+1890 FSNLFN
-1896 HKAKA
+1896 RKAKA
-1901 DKKAAR
+1901 DKKAAH
-1907 DAKEAKESAHAQA
+1907 DAQEAKESADAQA
-1920 LGDTKDENKNGAE
+1920 LGDKKDESDNGAK

-1947 FFSKIFGAIGG
+1947 LFSKIFGAIGG

-1975 GKTLGIIGALGGIGL
+1975 GKTLGIIGALSGIGL

-1998 GTADNIGAVLSSWND
+1998 GTADNIGAALSSWND

-2050 DGYLVTGAQKIADV
+2050 DGYLMTGAQKIADV
-2064 MPTFMEK
+2064 MPAIMEK

-2138 KENLTEKQKEDVK
+2138 KENLTDEQKASIKE
-2151 SKGGSYRTKWD
+2151 SGGSYRTGWVD
-2162 TVTEEEA
+2162 VSEEEYKQYWGA
-2169 QQASNQGYEVQQL
+2169 GYPTRVQS
-2182 PDGTWQVKND
+2182 GKYQVYMD
-2192 YTIDSNIYV
+2192 YSVDSNVYV

-2212 QGVLSRVAQI
+2212 QGVLSRVAQF
-2222 GARLGI
+2222 GSRLGI
-2228 NVATGRGRSAAKMV
+2228 NIATGRGRGAAKMI
-2242 GSAARWIGKGFG
+2242 GSAAHWIGKGFG

-2261 GSVIPGAGTVAGAA
+2261 GSIVPGTGTIAGAA
-2275 GGAKLGGKFVDTIG
+2275 GGAKVGGKFVDTIG
-2289 RGVKS
+2289 SGVKS
-2294 IFNKVTGKTAKTAAE
+2294 IFNKVTGKTAETAAE
-2309 KAATKSSGNFIQNF
+2309 KAATKSGGNFIQNF

-2329 KGVSEAAE
+2329 NGVSEAAE
-2337 DTAESATK
+2337 DTASK
-2345 ALLNAAGKTAG
+2345 ALLEAAGKTAG
-2356 SGMDDVAKFAAKE
+2356 SGMDDIAKVAAKE
-2369 SDGFLKKIINVIK
+2369 SDNFLKKIINVIK
-2382 DIPNNAAVKKVI
+2382 GIPNNAAVKKVI

-2441 SEKVAKQGAK
+2441 SEKAAKQGAK
-2451 SAAAVST
+2451 SAAAVGT
-2458 AMLADIAFAT
+2458 AMLADIAFVT

-2499 LNGLLTTSIGDWV
+2499 LNGLLNTSIGGWV
-2512 DTALLVLE
+2512 DIALLVLE
-2520 LFTGFDARKYIASF
+2520 LFTGFDARKYVASF
-2534 LYKHISLDSEKSAAK
+2534 LYKHISLDSEESAAK
-2549 LNAAQDQLAI
+2549 LDAAQDQLAI

-2590 DWIRGKSVDTKE
+2590 DWIRGKKVDTKQ
-2602 YSEQAKRIM
+2602 YSNQAKQIM
-2611 ESGSYT
+2611 ESGNYT
-2617 RDKNGDITINNVS
+2617 KDKNGNITINNV
-2630 TTINNNN
+2630 TATV
-2637 GNLKNSTKRSGNF
+2637 GN
-2650 GTGPVGYGPMSQ
+2650 GTGAVGYGPASQ
-2662 SDAAWA
+2662 ADAAWA
-2668 NMPIGRFANGKVST
+2668 NMPIGRFSNGKVST

-2697 NMFGGGA
+2697 NMFGRGA

-2711 AYAVR
+2711 AYAAR

-2739 TGAKVSGSN
+2739 AGAKVSGSN
-2748 FNSALNSGMPMAISG
+2748 FNTALNSGMPMAISG

-2778 KGMDRNGNINIIDP
+2778 KGTDKSGNINIIDP
-2792 IDGRLK
+2792 IDGKLK
-2798 KYSKNAITS
+2798 KYSKSSITS
-2807 GMTNAWAYNKPIGYG
+2807 GMTNAWAYDKPIGYG
-2822 PVSTLMNN
+2822 PVNTMKNV

-2848 LVQNAIS
+2848 LVQNAMS
-2855 NVPQIMQDTMEGAFK
+2855 NVPQIMLDTMEGAFK
-2870 VAAKAITTP
+2870 VAAKAIVTP
-2879 IAIPIEFA
+2879 IAVPIEFA

-2892 IIGKLIAGDTNNLT
+2892 IIGKLIAGDTSDLT
-2906 TEEIQSSSNVNT
+2906 TEEIQSSSNT
-2918 MLTKMSNSLRRNYS
+2918 TSMLTKMSNSLRKTYS
-2932 NNTAKISTSKVSVNR
+2932 SSTAKVSTSKVSVNKL
-2947 IRSNTNKA
+2947 RSTTNKT
-2955 SNNSNILTKTWN
+2955 SNNTNILTKAWN
-2967 WITGKSRKAGN
+2967 WITGKSKKAGN
-2978 GIGSI
+2978 GYGSI
-2983 GYGMYDVPRNAF
+2983 GYGMYDVPRNAS
-2995 QYSNIFKTGI
+2995 QYANKIKTGI
-3005 ENGTFDI
+3005 KNGTFDI
-3012 NNTNSNIIATNRNA
+3012 NNTTSSTVVTNRNA
-3026 VSQNSGRNSTT
+3026 ISHNASKAKSASSYNTRLKSATNKKSQTT
-3037 STKNGRKGKFN
+3037 SFKSNPSIAALDADLDAKKT
-3048 NTSSATVSM
+3048 
-3057 PNGRKGKFANTNGN
+3057 NTN
-3071 ISSTYDKGQSMR
+3071 TKEAQ
-3083 SGMRKANAGEISDSE
+3083 
-3098 VGYRNTGAIAMK
+3098 
-3110 SSNSNID
+3110 
-3117 DSGTQYTDTTSG
+3117 TDTFINGDVTINDLNSES
-3129 AMLDN
+3129 
-3134 ATTETS
+3134 TEMS
-3140 GWDKAKSVLSAV
+3140 GWDKAKTALSGPV
-3152 PTTLGG
+3152 TTLGG

-3186 LNNTNS
+3186 LNGNKEDTAAGNTVTSS
-3192 GTSGS
+3192 GVTLSS
-3197 DVLNGS
+3197 DAEKELIWKTLINEGYS
-3203 GNYESY
+3203 KQAAAAIMGCWQAES
-3209 SGGAEQTAIWSHFL
+3209 H
-3223 NKGFSKNAIAGLM
+3223 
-3236 GAWQHESS
+3236 
-3244 NKALRVEGD
+3244 NKARVIEANWISEFPGYNVVPAD
-3253 YLQKAKERGIDNILA
+3253 RDALSNFVQNGVFKKTKNVNKNGYYNSADN
-3268 TNASLDDYV
+3268 
-3277 LNVLFP
+3277 
-3283 AYDNTPRL
+3283 R
-3291 KGKIKK
+3291 
-3297 NAYKY
+3297 
-3302 NGHYYPGMG
+3302 YYPGIG
-3311 LAQWTGSRAYALGQ
+3311 YAQWTGPRAY
-3325 FAKSRNSDW
+3325 NM
-3334 RSLQTQ
+3334 
-3340 LAFVDKELDSRGLVS
+3340 
-3355 TLNAAESPEDAAYIV
+3355 LNYMSKNRYNWDDPESQIKWFDYEMNGSYKGTKDNLKRATTVTMATKRFFNGYEMGKN
-3370 AKKYE
+3370 ADTKYPNM
-3375 VGGYT
+3375 
-3380 GDGLRKRQASA
+3380 
-3391 RSWYNTYANS
+3391 YNTRLNYAKQIYDMYNKS
-3401 GIVATDSKKY
+3401 SV
-3411 RSGMKNA
+3411 
-3418 NAGNI
+3418 GNGKG
-3423 SDSAVTSGI
+3423 A
-3432 SSSDKFGVGPVG
+3432 VG
-3444 YGPDDGPTNWSEF
+3444 YGPDDEGPTNWSDF
-3457 MQGSDSA
+3457 MSGSNSA
-3464 MNYLNQRLVDMGLG
+3464 MNYLNQRLIDMGLG

-3520 YSLSGNKQDPD
+3520 YSLGSVQDPD
-3531 KGVASCASTVA
+3531 KGQASCASTVA

-3549 GIRPGDT
+3549 GIRPGDS

-3583 GLPDSMINNLM
+3583 GLSDSMIANLM

-3604 QTRNNGTMKHTEM
+3604 QTRNNGSMSHTEM

-3639 RDLTSS
+3639 KDLTSS

-3656 YNGFLKNGSANSGF
+3656 YNGFLKNGDANTGY
-3670 GPGSKDDYM
+3670 GPGSKDDYL

-3690 SKNYDHTPKNLT
+3690 SKNHDNSIKKPKG
-3702 SHEGENTGYGTGNNP
+3702 HEGDPTGFGTATNN
-3717 NVDVTTRLDKI
+3717 NDVTTRLDKI

-3736 TDSKNRK
+3736 MDSKNRK
-3743 PDNNSVTNNTN
+3743 TNLNTVTNNT
-3754 TTVVNNS
+3754 TTNVVNNNS
-3761 TVNNKPEK
+3761 TVNNSDKT
-3769 QIRNEVTTHIDK
+3769 IRNEVTSHIDK